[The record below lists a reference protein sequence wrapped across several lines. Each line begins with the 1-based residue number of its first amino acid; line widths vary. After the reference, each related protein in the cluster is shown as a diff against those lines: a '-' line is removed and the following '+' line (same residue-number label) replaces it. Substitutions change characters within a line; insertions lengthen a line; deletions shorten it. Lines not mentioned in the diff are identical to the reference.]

1 MFFLQGAPREGAD
14 RPLGPWGRWWQAV
27 TGHFC
32 FTVCAGLLLAFSLI
46 PGLLCVYGLLRTGA
60 LVFVLGG
67 ILTGTLAGPVL
78 TAVQRAA
85 WELQFGMP
93 CYLYRSF
100 CHWLRTGFRQGA
112 ALGMLYAGLW
122 ALVLSPVGL
131 TLLGGPPMPGWL
143 VPCLGL
149 GALALVIS
157 GGYAFYQAA
166 RWQLGTGALLVNSLL
181 LAFAAG
187 WRTLAAAV
195 LWLAL
200 PAGLVLCYPVV
211 LPLSVVTGLPV
222 LLAISAQSVFAPAVD
237 ELMKEQA

>member
-1 MFFLQGAPREGAD
+1 MFFSQGDPREGSD

-27 TGHFC
+27 TSHFC
-32 FTVCAGLLLAFSLI
+32 FTVSVGLALALSLV
-46 PGLLCVYGLLRTGA
+46 PGLLCVYGFLRTGA
-60 LVFVLGG
+60 LVSVLGWVLSG
-67 ILTGTLAGPVL
+67 AVAGPVL

-100 CHWLRTGFRQGA
+100 LHWLGTGFRQGA

-122 ALVLSPVGL
+122 ALLLSPVGL

-143 VPCLGL
+143 LPVLGM

-166 RWQLGTGALLVNSLL
+166 RWRLGTGALLVNSLL

-187 WRTLAAAV
+187 WRTLAAAA

-200 PAGLVLCYPVV
+200 PAGLALCYPVV

-237 ELMKEQA
+237 RLMGEK